1 MVQNKG
7 LIFKAVP
14 DGVPVVGENLAVETR
29 EFELDQVPPEGGIT
43 TKNFYASFDPYQLGR
58 MNIHRKSYIPPFT
71 IGQPISNFTIAKIL
85 KSDNDKVKPGDLI
98 VGPIS
103 TEEYSATPK
112 WIVDTYIHKLHNPLD
127 LDPVLFIGPLGMSGL
142 TAYSSYYD
150 IGKPIKGETIFIS
163 AASGAV
169 GQIVGQLAKHDGL
182 TVIGSVGSQE
192 KLDFITK
199 ELGFDGGFNYKTEKP
214 VDALK
219 RLAPK
224 GIDIYFDNVGAEQL
238 DAAFE
243 VMNDFGRIVAC
254 GMIAD
259 RTSKERYVM
268 TGMTNIVTKRLTMR
282 GFIVNDKN
290 MGPVY
295 AEEHAK
301 NVSKYIKDGSFK
313 VKLSITDGI
322 DNAAEGFIGM
332 LQGKNFG
339 KALVRIADLNAD
351 S

>member
-1 MVQNKG
+1 
-7 LIFKAVP
+7 
-14 DGVPVVGENLAVETR
+14 LASQSR
-29 EFELDQVPPEGGIT
+29 
-43 TKNFYASFDPYQLGR
+43 
-58 MNIHRKSYIPPFT
+58 
-71 IGQPISNFTIAKIL
+71 AK
-85 KSDNDKVKPGDLI
+85 
-98 VGPIS
+98 
-103 TEEYSATPK
+103 
-112 WIVDTYIHKLHNPLD
+112 
-127 LDPVLFIGPLGMSGL
+127 
-142 TAYSSYYD
+142 
-150 IGKPIKGETIFIS
+150 TIFFS
-163 AASGAV
+163 AASGGV
-169 GQIVGQLAKHDGL
+169 GQIVGQFAKYDGL

-199 ELGFDGGFNYKTEKP
+199 ELGFDGGFNYKTKKP

-219 RLAPK
+219 RLAAK
-224 GIDIYFDNVGAEQL
+224 GIDIYFDNVGPEQL

-259 RTSKERYVM
+259 RTSKDRYVM

-301 NVSKYIKDGSFK
+301 NVSKHIKEGSFK

-322 DNAAEGFIGM
+322 DNGAEGFIGM
-332 LQGKNFG
+332 LQGRNFG
-339 KALVRIADLNAD
+339 KSVGEDRGFESGFVIRKE